1 MQSFGEVSCN
11 ACVTADRYCFSTV
24 ALVGDWIEKGAFMTK
39 IAELSNTEFEKELAA
54 LARMVTHARQSASDL
69 KIGMPT
75 YCLDMALAAILEEME
90 LHGVDLRKVAA
101 KEATRLAEA
110 FH

>member
-1 MQSFGEVSCN
+1 
-11 ACVTADRYCFSTV
+11 
-24 ALVGDWIEKGAFMTK
+24 MTK
-39 IAELSNTEFEKELAA
+39 ELSAINNTDFEKELVA

-69 KIGMPT
+69 QISMPA

-90 LHGVDLRKVAA
+90 LHGIDMNRVADT
-101 KEATRLAEA
+101 KNSGLPVG